1 MANKSSLNYIL
12 QSVLSVGNKEQNFAY
27 APLIYTQ
34 HFNIV
39 TSFIIDKCIEAY
51 PNYLDV
57 LRPFV
62 ITKKI
67 PITNG
72 AVVLP
77 DNYRNILGAPSIN
90 AKPSGECKDADT
102 PVTATSF
109 KLKTLQGGCKSRPIK
124 ILDEQQ
130 WDYRTT
136 SGYKYPTY
144 ENPIGCM
151 FGSDSFKVCPFD
163 LSTVELR
170 YVKIEKQYY
179 FNYTL
184 QPDDT
189 YIFNPT
195 GSAESEWT
203 DAASEYLVKGV
214 LALYSAYLRDNQLS
228 QFSAVLN
235 QAGIF

>member
-1 MANKSSLNYIL
+1 MANKGSLDYVL
-12 QSVLSVGNKEQNFAY
+12 GSVLSIGAKERSLMY
-27 APLIYTQ
+27 SPLVYTN

-72 AVVLP
+72 SVILP

-102 PVTATSF
+102 PTTETSF
-109 KLKTLQGGCKSRPIK
+109 KLKTIKNGCKSRPIK
-124 ILDEQQ
+124 MLDENQ

-136 SGYKYPTY
+136 SGYKFPTY
-144 ENPIGCM
+144 ENPIGCF
-151 FGSDSFKVCPFD
+151 FGQDSFKVCPFD

-170 YVKIEKQYY
+170 YVKTEKQYFY
-179 FNYTL
+179 NYTL

-189 YIFNPT
+189 YIFNPA
-195 GSAESEWT
+195 GSVESEWT
-203 DAASEYLVKGV
+203 DAASQLLVKGV

-228 QFSAVLN
+228 QYSQILNSAGL
-235 QAGIF
+235 F